1 MLTVWE
7 LQSIDNFPMI
17 YVVSWAEQIQIWLVF
32 ERFCLVKFISVYEEN
47 ENTAV
52 VQAVLPNEWFG
63 TYTGD

>member
-32 ERFCLVKFISVYEEN
+32 ERFCLVKFISGYEEN